1 MHFRIL
7 TVLLLILAMDAMAEN
22 NASSTTYGKELQI
35 VGKLDIGPCMDAAV
49 CGNRAY
55 FIGQEKLYLAD
66 ISEPAHPRITG
77 TLAGLGNTRQIVVAR
92 DVAYVS
98 SRADGLFVIS
108 VKDSTAP
115 KLLCHY
121 DSIEWA
127 TGLAISGDILFI
139 ACRNFGVELV
149 DISNPQ
155 KPRHLSTVRTGEAQ
169 SVVARNEWLYSGVWG
184 TSEIVV
190 TDIHNP
196 RRPHITS
203 RVPLDGYGDGVDVRG
218 NFLYAAT
225 GHHSRA
231 PHKTDN
237 DPGFGCGH
245 GLEIF
250 DISDPAKPV
259 FVSRVKFPKLYQLG
273 NDMWGVTISGKY
285 AFVADTYN
293 GIFVVDVSD
302 PRKPF
307 FVAHRQLPLFNSGK
321 LPRIRPNGEIEP
333 LKQQPSGS
341 SQNLPGFVGG
351 LALAQNYI
359 YAAGGWTD
367 LHIIAAPD
375 LACPPTVEINTPP
388 LIPPLQAEKEQGYRR
403 YRPDGQVYAVGS
415 LGDSGVAACGISGIH
430 VIQIWPKIKPLATYS
445 TDDFATDICV
455 LNNMVFVAE
464 GTAGLSIWETSPAGE
479 LKITGRYHVKGQR
492 VRHVVVPP
500 PGKYALVQ
508 VGEGTLHIVDISNP
522 TLPKFVLKDSHL
534 GLLYGNQ
541 IMNGSIDNRYAAVFW
556 HASGLY
562 WYDLYGGS
570 TPVYTGQIHE
580 NRFNPQNGVTVF
592 KNQVLTT
599 RRSGYVVFDRQEKR
613 SLDEL
618 PLYRIK
624 NHPLAGKTTIFQN
637 RLYTANRDGG
647 NVNVVDISN
656 PSSPQLLESFVTEG
670 NPGRIIANQK
680 GFIVP
685 DGYNG
690 LLVYDRTR

>member
-1 MHFRIL
+1 MLTIL
-7 TVLLLILAMDAMAEN
+7 ILVLAMDAMAEN

-35 VGKLDIGPCMDAAV
+35 VGKLGIGPCMDAAV
-49 CGNRAY
+49 CGKQAY
-55 FIGQEKLYLAD
+55 FIGQGKLHIAD
-66 ISEPAHPRITG
+66 ISDPARPKVTG
-77 TLAGLGNTRQIVVAR
+77 SLGELGNTRQIVVAK

-108 VKDSTAP
+108 VKDPTAP
-115 KLLCHY
+115 RLLCHY

-127 TGLAISGDILFI
+127 TGLAISGDILFV

-149 DISNPQ
+149 DVSNPQ
-155 KPRHLSTVRTGEAQ
+155 KPLHLSTVRTGEAQ
-169 SVVARNEWLYSGVWG
+169 SVVARNGWLYTGVWA

-196 RRPHITS
+196 RQPHIS
-203 RVPLDGYGDGVDVRG
+203 ARIPMDGYGDGVDVHG
-218 NFLYAAT
+218 NFLFAAT

-231 PHKTDN
+231 PHKNDG

-250 DISDPAKPV
+250 DISDPAKPA

-273 NDMWGVTISGKY
+273 NDMWSVTISGKY

-302 PRKPF
+302 PREPF
-307 FVAHRQLPLFNSGK
+307 FTAHCQLPLFDSNK
-321 LPRIRPNGEIEP
+321 LPKIRPNGEIEP
-333 LKQQPSGS
+333 LKQQDNK
-341 SQNLPGFVGG
+341 SQSLPGFVGG
-351 LALAQNYI
+351 FALAQNFI

-375 LACPPTVEINTPP
+375 LACPPTAEINTPP
-388 LIPPLQAEKEQGYRR
+388 LIPPLQAEKEEGYRR
-403 YRPDGQVYAVGS
+403 YRPDGQVYAVGL
-415 LGDSGVAACGISGIH
+415 LGDSAVLACGSTGIH
-430 VIQIWPKIKPLATYS
+430 VVQTWPEIKPLATYS
-445 TDDFATDICV
+445 TDDFSTDICV

-464 GTAGLSIWETSPAGE
+464 GIAGLSIRE
-479 LKITGRYHVKGQR
+479 LESDGKLKLIGRHHVKGQR

-508 VGEGTLHIVDISNP
+508 VGEGALHIVDISNP
-522 TLPKFVLKDSHL
+522 NAPKLSLKDSHL

-541 IMNGSIDNRYAAVFW
+541 IMDGLIDNRYAAVFW

-570 TPVYTGQIHE
+570 TPVCTGQIHE
-580 NRFNPQNGVTVF
+580 NRFNPQNGVTVL

-599 RRSGYVVFDRQEKR
+599 RRNGYVMFDRQEKR
-613 SLDEL
+613 PLDEL

-624 NHPLAGKTTIFQN
+624 NHQLAGKTTIFQN

-656 PSSPQLLESFVTEG
+656 PSSPQLLESFVTKG
-670 NPGRIIANQK
+670 NPGRIIAHQK
-680 GFIVP
+680 GFIIP

-690 LLVYDRTR
+690 LLVYDRTP